1 MKYEIKDFKYYTA
14 EEKQRM
20 QKCFTNIQV
29 FSTYNLNS
37 DIIINENKLCYDI
50 EQIEAN
56 LALLKNTLK
65 IKEVN

>member
-1 MKYEIKDFKYYTA
+1 MKYEIKDFKYYTV